1 MKITVLTSVE
11 QEKVTAK
18 DLDEVVPQV
27 ARALRKLGHQVSVV
41 PVYRDVK
48 QLIDRLSRRKP
59 DLVFNMAEMFGD
71 SVIGDML
78 VAAVLETQG
87 LKYTGSGPGE
97 LYLSQDKG
105 LSKKLLDYEGILYP
119 RYAVFSQAADFET
132 GGNLR
137 VPEPFP

>member
-11 QEKVTAK
+11 QEKVSAK

-71 SVIGDML
+71 SVMS
-78 VAAVLETQG
+78 AVSESTM
-87 LKYTGSGPGE
+87 K
-97 LYLSQDKG
+97 
-105 LSKKLLDYEGILYP
+105 
-119 RYAVFSQAADFET
+119 
-132 GGNLR
+132 
-137 VPEPFP
+137 